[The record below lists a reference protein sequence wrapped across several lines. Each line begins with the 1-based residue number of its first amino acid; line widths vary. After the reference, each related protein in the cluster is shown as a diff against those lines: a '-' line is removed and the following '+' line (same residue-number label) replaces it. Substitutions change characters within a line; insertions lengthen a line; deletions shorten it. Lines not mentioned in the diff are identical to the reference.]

1 MIPITVWGKLDPDDH
16 YLCSIDGD
24 VISTCGRTKP
34 IKLCP
39 NSTGYLVFGYCKDG
53 IRTMMSV
60 HSFVAK
66 IFLGDRS
73 SEGLIVTHGDK
84 GKLDNSLEN
93 LSWGTHSDNNGLDK
107 ERDGTTAKGERNGS
121 SKLTEEQVLQI
132 PKLRSQ
138 GLLQREIG
146 DLFGVCQAQISRV
159 LRGKQWSHL
168 FT

>member
-1 MIPITVWGKLDPDDH
+1 
-16 YLCSIDGD
+16 
-24 VISTCGRTKP
+24 
-34 IKLCP
+34 
-39 NSTGYLVFGYCKDG
+39 
-53 IRTMMSV
+53 MMSV